1 MYDAIIVD
9 LLDQCIDL
17 DEDLPAL
24 IESQL
29 KCLAGLPAETPLVL
43 TE

>member
-17 DEDLPAL
+17 DEHLPAL
-24 IESQL
+24 I
-29 KCLAGLPAETPLVL
+29 ATPDRVP
-43 TE
+43 TPCVST